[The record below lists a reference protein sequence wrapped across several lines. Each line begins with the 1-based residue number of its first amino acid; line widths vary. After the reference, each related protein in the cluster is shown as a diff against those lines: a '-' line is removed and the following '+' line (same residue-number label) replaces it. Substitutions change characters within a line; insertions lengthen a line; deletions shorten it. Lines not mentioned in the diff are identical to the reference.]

1 MLKMNF
7 KLSRDFSVIPI
18 VTFFIL
24 LSLLFSHGALSTPPP
39 EKPIETS
46 KNNPRIS
53 DTLEILATTANSSG
67 AVSARKHASRQGI
80 QLSPTNGITVIAE
93 LKQNSRLAPGKIV
106 NLGGEVLG
114 RADNLTEIKIPVDRL
129 RDLVE
134 KNKNIQY
141 LRTPYT
147 PLAFSEVEYGSYFS
161 NGVNLTGGGLY
172 HSKNLLGR
180 GVKIAVID
188 VGFGSFNYAR
198 EDGDLPGEVI
208 ADTEDYTEGGF
219 LNGGYHGTAVAE
231 IVHDMAPLSELYLK
245 RIDTEV
251 SLANAVE
258 DAVSQGVDIVVHSV
272 GWVNTNFG
280 DGTGVIADKVRKAID
295 SGILWVNAAGNS
307 ARSHW
312 EGRARD
318 RDNDEWIEFSNG
330 EEAIEVKV
338 DYASTIQ
345 LFLTWN
351 DWPESDKDFD
361 LFLYDDQGNL
371 RASSQK
377 NQTGDEPPAESV
389 AYSTTGSGTYRL
401 KVAAPGENPDL
412 NNTDIEIFS
421 FNHQLEPYVEKSSVM
436 APGNV
441 EEVLTVGS
449 INKKN
454 WKSGEIAY
462 YSSRGPTADGR
473 VKPDIT
479 GVDGV
484 TTLVNGGFLGTSA
497 AAPHAAGAVA
507 LMMGREPDLSNEEVS
522 QALRQEAMDL
532 GETGP
537 DNTYGWGKM
546 RLLYKTPSGSR
557 TINADKKPLDPGDKV
572 EVNVKASMPV
582 TLQGGM
588 ELKEEVPAPLE
599 LVEIKNTEGATIT
612 RSDREITANWPVVES
627 GDTIE
632 LNYVIRVPDGTN
644 PGEYEFTGTIN
655 GQSIEGAST
664 ATVHDPGQGQLGD
677 DNSLTLEAI
686 ETNTTSSGNFAVEAE
701 GENIYEIRV
710 KAFSLNGKEIFDS
723 RWQPGQEYQWGMYS
737 GDGETIPNGIFLYFV
752 QVKGP
757 NDEIKRSGMKKYL
770 VLR

>member
-1 MLKMNF
+1 MNSKF
-7 KLSRDFSVIPI
+7 REDNFVIPI
-18 VTFFIL
+18 ALFGLV
-24 LSLLFSHGALSTPPP
+24 LSLFLPCEALSGPPP
-39 EKPIETS
+39 DKPIEAS
-46 KNNPRIS
+46 KHNPRMS
-53 DTLEILATTANSSG
+53 GTLELLAETANSSG
-67 AVSARKHASRQGI
+67 GIAARKHASRQGV
-80 QLSPTNGITVIAE
+80 QLSSSNRITVIAE
-93 LKQNSRLAPGKIV
+93 LEQNARLAPEKILT
-106 NLGGEVLG
+106 LGGSVLG
-114 RADNLTEIKIPVDRL
+114 RADNLIEIKLPVDRL
-129 RDLVE
+129 EDLVE
-134 KNKNIQY
+134 NNRSIHY

-198 EDGDLPGEVI
+198 EDGDLPGKVI
-208 ADTEDYTEGGF
+208 ADTKDYTGGGF

-251 SLANAVE
+251 SLANAVQ
-258 DAVSQGVDIVVHSV
+258 DAISQGVDVVVHSV

-280 DGTGVIADKVRKAID
+280 DGTGVIANTAEKAINN
-295 SGILWVNAAGNS
+295 GILWVNAAGNS

-318 RDNDEWIEFSNG
+318 RNNDEWLEFSNG
-330 EEAIEVKV
+330 KESIEVRV

-361 LFLYDDQGNL
+361 LFLYDDKGNL
-371 RASSQK
+371 RASSQN
-377 NQTGDEPPAESV
+377 NQTGTEPPAESV

-401 KVAAPGENPDL
+401 KVTAPGETPDL

-421 FNHQLEPYVEKSSVM
+421 FNHQLDPYVEKSSVM

-484 TTLVNGGFLGTSA
+484 TTLVYGGFLGTSA
-497 AAPHAAGAVA
+497 AAPHAAGAAA
-507 LMMGREPDLSNEEVS
+507 LIMAREPDLSNEEVN
-522 QALRQEAMDL
+522 QALRQEALDL

-557 TINADKKPLDPGDKV
+557 TINTDKKPLDPGDKA

-599 LVEIKNTEGATIT
+599 LVEIRKPEGATSSG
-612 RSDREITANWPVVES
+612 RKITASWPVVES

-664 ATVHDPGQGQLGD
+664 ATVHDPGKGQLGD
-677 DNSLTLEAI
+677 DNSLTLEAVK
-686 ETNTTSSGNFAVEAE
+686 TNTTASGNFAVQAE

-737 GDGETIPNGIFLYFV
+737 GNGETIPNGIFLYFV